1 MFWQKLKNRLLTQ
14 IAAEL
19 HSTNSHPQNHSHDT
33 CKDAKLSN
41 DAKHLLK
48 PTTKA
53 TLGFISVIDLP
64 SVGHCGG
71 LLTVSHLGRP
81 LEFHCTT
88 PVAVNR
94 AQQIIYGQTYQGF
107 LYAEQIGAALV
118 DKIKLFPQIIL
129 TTCPDML
136 PVSEIVDAP
145 VILVEDETDEAKF
158 DGTGLKH
165 FTIDQSQ
172 YWCVNTSAE
181 LLPAVELHLKKFVA
195 KLPIDE
201 PFERIAQAIEEAHS
215 VFRAA

>member
-1 MFWQKLKNRLLTQ
+1 M
-14 IAAEL
+14 
-19 HSTNSHPQNHSHDT
+19 
-33 CKDAKLSN
+33 SN
-41 DAKHLLK
+41 DAKHLLD

-53 TLGFISVIDLP
+53 TFGFTSVIDLP

-71 LLTVSHLGRP
+71 LLTVSNLGRP

-94 AQQIIYGQTYQGF
+94 AQQIVYGQTYQGF

-118 DKIKLFPQIIL
+118 DKVKQFPHIL
-129 TTCPDML
+129 LTNCPDML
-136 PVSEIVDAP
+136 PISEIVDGP
-145 VILVEDETDEAKF
+145 VVLVEDETGETNF
-158 DGTGLKH
+158 DGAGLKN
-165 FTIDQSQ
+165 FSIDQTQ
-172 YWCVNTSAE
+172 YWCVNTPAE
-181 LLPAVELHLKKFVA
+181 ILPAVELHLKTFVA